1 MEDTFSVD
9 LTRLASSID
18 ELITYKKDL
27 ETNATEFE
35 DLLREISANWT
46 SDVGSDLEDLKTGLK
61 DCISC
66 LNGLVVPV
74 LGDVINIMT
83 ALGDGTKKIAS
94 SSIG

>member
-27 ETNATEFE
+27 EKNATDFE
-35 DLLREISANWT
+35 DLLSQINSNWT
-46 SDVGSDLEDLKTGLK
+46 SDVGSDLEDLKTGLN

-94 SSIG
+94 SSVN

>member
-35 DLLREISANWT
+35 DLLNEINLNWT
-46 SDVGSDLEDLKTGLK
+46 SDVGSDLEDLKSGLE

-94 SSIG
+94 SSIN

>member
-9 LTRLASSID
+9 LTKLASSIE
-18 ELITYKKDL
+18 ELTTYKKDL

-35 DLLREISANWT
+35 DLLSEINANWT
-46 SDVGSDLEDLKTGLK
+46 SDVGTDLEDLKSGLN

-74 LGDVINIMT
+74 LGDVISIMT
-83 ALGDGTKKIAS
+83 ALGDGTKEIAS
-94 SSIG
+94 SSIN